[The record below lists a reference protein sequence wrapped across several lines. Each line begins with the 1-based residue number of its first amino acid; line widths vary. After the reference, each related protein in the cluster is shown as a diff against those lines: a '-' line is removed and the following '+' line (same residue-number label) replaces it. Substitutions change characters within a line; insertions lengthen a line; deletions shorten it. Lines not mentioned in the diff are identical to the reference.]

1 MQMATAQRCSGAR
14 AITAQRSPSTTCSGT
29 GMAALELSQQ
39 SLTRGAGTGAAR
51 RAPSHCRQCSGPW
64 QRWQQRSQYC
74 AAELSLAQA
83 ASYASCDA
91 AVTAALEPHR
101 RSVRTSARASAAG
114 GQHQW
119 PAGSAPTVRQ
129 SQIERESGHKPG
141 RPSIRIVKMR
151 LAREQAKSH
160 KIAARVRVPACN
172 EQHARS
178 VATRHRAGQD
188 VYQGSPSALSAAAA
202 GCWRR
207 VAPFLGG
214 F

>member
-1 MQMATAQRCSGAR
+1 MSVGVSRTSDKSSALPSPAAEAQTAVRTETVVQMATAQRCSGAR

-91 AVTAALEPHR
+91 AVTAALEPHW

-141 RPSIRIVKMR
+141 R
-151 LAREQAKSH
+151 ARPRH
-160 KIAARVRVPACN
+160 MM
-172 EQHARS
+172 
-178 VATRHRAGQD
+178 TR
-188 VYQGSPSALSAAAA
+188 PSAKMARCMPS
-202 GCWRR
+202 CWRCVVLR
-207 VAPFLGG
+207 CLLRYQLLYG
-214 F
+214 

>member
-1 MQMATAQRCSGAR
+1 VVVPAKDLVRLALIKRISALAAAQRCSGAR

-91 AVTAALEPHR
+91 AVTAALEPHW

-129 SQIERESGHKPG
+129 SQIERESGHKRRYAPQMPPIITILTCSRWKG
-141 RPSIRIVKMR
+141 LRYRVLWLLGGPNRHGIPC
-151 LAREQAKSH
+151 
-160 KIAARVRVPACN
+160 RVR
-172 EQHARS
+172 
-178 VATRHRAGQD
+178 G
-188 VYQGSPSALSAAAA
+188 
-202 GCWRR
+202 GCPPEGCL
-207 VAPFLGG
+207 VG
-214 F
+214 

>member
-1 MQMATAQRCSGAR
+1 MSVGVSRTSDKSSALPSPAAEAQTAVRTETVVQMATAQRCSGAR

-83 ASYASCDA
+83 ASYASCGA
-91 AVTAALEPHR
+91 AVTAALEPHW

-119 PAGSAPTVRQ
+119 PAGSAPTVPRRE
-129 SQIERESGHKPG
+129 IERESGHKRRG
-141 RPSIRIVKMR
+141 TGGR
-151 LAREQAKSH
+151 LAR
-160 KIAARVRVPACN
+160 ARNFRV
-172 EQHARS
+172 
-178 VATRHRAGQD
+178 
-188 VYQGSPSALSAAAA
+188 
-202 GCWRR
+202 
-207 VAPFLGG
+207 
-214 F
+214 

>member
-1 MQMATAQRCSGAR
+1 VVVPTKDLVRLALIKRISALAAAQRCSGAR

-91 AVTAALEPHR
+91 AVTAALEPHW

-129 SQIERESGHKPG
+129 SQIERESGHKPRGARPVNRPGILVVTSG
-141 RPSIRIVKMR
+141 RWLTAAASQGR
-151 LAREQAKSH
+151 LA
-160 KIAARVRVPACN
+160 
-172 EQHARS
+172 
-178 VATRHRAGQD
+178 
-188 VYQGSPSALSAAAA
+188 AL
-202 GCWRR
+202 
-207 VAPFLGG
+207 APDSDRLAVCAVNPRPLAV
-214 F
+214 

>member
-1 MQMATAQRCSGAR
+1 MPSDACGNFPFSATRLSALAAAQRCSGAR

-83 ASYASCDA
+83 ASYASCGA
-91 AVTAALEPHR
+91 AVTAALEPHW

-119 PAGSAPTVRQ
+119 PAGSAPTVPRRE
-129 SQIERESGHKPG
+129 IERESGHKRRREVVMIDVLSTACHECASAINCTAWG
-141 RPSIRIVKMR
+141 AALESGGKWTIARPR
-151 LAREQAKSH
+151 
-160 KIAARVRVPACN
+160 AAWCSTNVCG
-172 EQHARS
+172 
-178 VATRHRAGQD
+178 T
-188 VYQGSPSALSAAAA
+188 L
-202 GCWRR
+202 
-207 VAPFLGG
+207 
-214 F
+214 

>member
-1 MQMATAQRCSGAR
+1 MGVYRTSDKSSALPSPAAEAQTAVRTETVVQMATAQRCSGAR

-91 AVTAALEPHR
+91 AVTAALEPHW

-114 GQHQW
+114 GQHQG
-119 PAGSAPTVRQ
+119 PAGSAPTVPRRE
-129 SQIERESGHKPG
+129 IERESGHKPLDCHPWLFRG
-141 RPSIRIVKMR
+141 KRG
-151 LAREQAKSH
+151 AE
-160 KIAARVRVPACN
+160 
-172 EQHARS
+172 
-178 VATRHRAGQD
+178 
-188 VYQGSPSALSAAAA
+188 LS
-202 GCWRR
+202 
-207 VAPFLGG
+207 
-214 F
+214 

>member
-1 MQMATAQRCSGAR
+1 MSLGLSPPSVVVPTKDLVRLALIKRISALAAAQRCSGAR

-64 QRWQQRSQYC
+64 QRWQQRSQYG

-91 AVTAALEPHR
+91 AVTAALEPHW

-129 SQIERESGHKPG
+129 SQIERESGRKRR
-141 RPSIRIVKMR
+141 RPPDERCDKYKMR
-151 LAREQAKSH
+151 LDLYKTNSE
-160 KIAARVRVPACN
+160 
-172 EQHARS
+172 
-178 VATRHRAGQD
+178 
-188 VYQGSPSALSAAAA
+188 
-202 GCWRR
+202 
-207 VAPFLGG
+207 
-214 F
+214 

>member
-1 MQMATAQRCSGAR
+1 MSAEAQTAVRTETVVQMATAQRCSGAR

-29 GMAALELSQQ
+29 GLAALELSQQ

-91 AVTAALEPHR
+91 AVTAALEPHW

-119 PAGSAPTVRQ
+119 PAGSAPTVPRKK
-129 SQIERESGHKPG
+129 IERESGHKRCRDAVHTG
-141 RPSIRIVKMR
+141 
-151 LAREQAKSH
+151 
-160 KIAARVRVPACN
+160 
-172 EQHARS
+172 
-178 VATRHRAGQD
+178 
-188 VYQGSPSALSAAAA
+188 AAA
-202 GCWRR
+202 
-207 VAPFLGG
+207 
-214 F
+214 

>member
-1 MQMATAQRCSGAR
+1 MSLGLSPPSVVVPAKDLVRLALIKRISALAAAQRCSGAR

-39 SLTRGAGTGAAR
+39 SLTRGAGTGAAAR

-83 ASYASCDA
+83 ASYASCGA
-91 AVTAALEPHR
+91 AVTAALEPHW

-114 GQHQW
+114 GQHQG

-141 RPSIRIVKMR
+141 RS
-151 LAREQAKSH
+151 LA
-160 KIAARVRVPACN
+160 
-172 EQHARS
+172 
-178 VATRHRAGQD
+178 
-188 VYQGSPSALSAAAA
+188 GSYSTTSTCPYI
-202 GCWRR
+202 
-207 VAPFLGG
+207 
-214 F
+214 

>member
-1 MQMATAQRCSGAR
+1 MQMAAAQRCSGAR

-83 ASYASCDA
+83 ASYASCGA
-91 AVTAALEPHR
+91 AVTAALEPHW

-114 GQHQW
+114 GQHQG
-119 PAGSAPTVRQ
+119 PAGSAPTVPRREHSGAGQMIDGHRLHNAAALRTPLRQ
-129 SQIERESGHKPG
+129 PLLGPRGADNPPDCV
-141 RPSIRIVKMR
+141 RPSPGD
-151 LAREQAKSH
+151 L
-160 KIAARVRVPACN
+160 
-172 EQHARS
+172 
-178 VATRHRAGQD
+178 
-188 VYQGSPSALSAAAA
+188 
-202 GCWRR
+202 
-207 VAPFLGG
+207 
-214 F
+214 